1 MGKETELRK
10 NPKPWMTQG
19 SIDFIEKNLL
29 STDTVIE
36 FGGGWSSI
44 WWAKRAKY
52 TLTVEASPE
61 WASLLIKEMMPHPNA
76 MAKWSLRFV
85 PSDWNPTPDQLKPYW
100 KANSKHLTVDSI
112 NNLSENY
119 LKIEFDPTVIVIDGS
134 IRPKNIEA
142 VDKYLKTNN
151 TVRMIVVDNMESL
164 RKYTVDNFNGFNQH
178 DFHETDI
185 KLIPNHQNG
194 KWCTSVWI
202 KNKD

>member
-44 WWAKRAKY
+44 WWAKRVKY

-76 MAKWSLRFV
+76 MAKW
-85 PSDWNPTPDQLKPYW
+85 
-100 KANSKHLTVDSI
+100 
-112 NNLSENY
+112 
-119 LKIEFDPTVIVIDGS
+119 
-134 IRPKNIEA
+134 
-142 VDKYLKTNN
+142 
-151 TVRMIVVDNMESL
+151 
-164 RKYTVDNFNGFNQH
+164 
-178 DFHETDI
+178 
-185 KLIPNHQNG
+185 
-194 KWCTSVWI
+194 CTSVWI